1 MHLLK
6 KTLACLMV
14 VLPLKG
20 YTQQT
25 MQHHE
30 GMGNQHEHGQANANM
45 NQNSFEDLVS
55 RFENKER
62 DNWQKPAEVLALIG
76 DVQGKTVMDIG
87 SGTGYFSFR
96 LLEAG
101 ARVICA
107 DVDDR
112 FLGYI
117 GERMKR
123 EQVSGDRMELRKVP
137 YDSSLLKRSEADVV
151 LIVDTYHHI
160 ENRLDYFTE
169 VRQGLKPGGKLVLI
183 DFKKIDLPE
192 GPPVSMKLSEDEV
205 VAELVRAGYTNFSID
220 REMLPYQYI
229 IQAY

>member
-1 MHLLK
+1 MNRLK
-6 KTLACLMV
+6 KIVAGLLMAV
-14 VLPLKG
+14 PLQG
-20 YTQQT
+20 FPQQHDHAA
-25 MQHHE
+25 MNAH
-30 GMGNQHEHGQANANM
+30 NHGQANANM
-45 NQNSFEDLVS
+45 NQTTFEDLVV
-55 RFENKER
+55 RFEGKER
-62 DNWQKPAEVLALIG
+62 DNWQKPSEVLALLG
-76 DVQGKTVMDIG
+76 DIKGKTVMDIG

-123 EQVSGDRMELRKVP
+123 DNVSADRMELRKVP
-137 YDSSLLKRSEADVV
+137 YDSSLLKPAEADVV

-160 ENRLDYFTE
+160 ENRFDYFTE
-169 VRQGLKPGGKLVLI
+169 VRQGLKPGGKLVVV
-183 DFKKIDLPE
+183 DFKKMEVPE
-192 GPPVSMKLSEDEV
+192 GPPVAMKLSEDEV
-205 VAELVRAGYTNFSID
+205 VAELVRAGYSNFSID
-220 REMLPYQYI
+220 RDLLPYQYI

>member
-1 MHLLK
+1 MNRIEK
-6 KTLACLMV
+6 ILACLLMAM
-14 VLPLKG
+14 PLQG
-20 YTQQT
+20 FPQQHDHAA
-25 MQHHE
+25 MSEHK
-30 GMGNQHEHGQANANM
+30 HGQANANM
-45 NQNSFEDLVS
+45 NQNSFDDLVV

-62 DNWQKPAEVLALIG
+62 DTWQKPAEVLALLG

-123 EQVSGDRMELRKVP
+123 DQVPNDRMELRKVP
-137 YDSSLLKRSEADVV
+137 YDSSLLKPAEADVV

-169 VRQGLKPGGKLVLI
+169 VRQGLKPGGKLVVV
-183 DFKKIDLPE
+183 DFKKMEIPE
-192 GPPVSMKLSEDEV
+192 GPPVAMKLSEDEV
-205 VAELVRAGYTNFSID
+205 VAELVRAGYSNFSID
-220 REMLPYQYI
+220 RDLLPYQYI